1 MRKFATHLI
10 LVSAMVVGL
19 YGCWREPQPHLG
31 VVFAETFIQRYV
43 DLVNTCWEFDRSTN
57 TLYMAVADSSIDGPE
72 YGDCAHWMS
81 CLCCWE
87 PDCQRELCVRHR
99 QLSKKNNDT
108 SYNRMIEKME
118 QFDTAAIG
126 YNFTK
131 IEITS
136 NADFDENHQTG
147 TPLSDIVTMEC
158 NTYKPY
164 INSNY
169 FEETHPPFYQNLASK
184 CTVINKRLC
193 DFTLPDLSVL
203 TVKYFRQKKINHCA
217 LNHDFKFTF
226 ETTPTLAQQ
235 HTLEIVF
242 VSDEGKEFRFNVDVD
257 FSQVATEVEEE
268 K

>member
-1 MRKFATHLI
+1 
-10 LVSAMVVGL
+10 
-19 YGCWREPQPHLG
+19 
-31 VVFAETFIQRYV
+31 
-43 DLVNTCWEFDRSTN
+43 
-57 TLYMAVADSSIDGPE
+57 
-72 YGDCAHWMS
+72 
-81 CLCCWE
+81 
-87 PDCQRELCVRHR
+87 
-99 QLSKKNNDT
+99 
-108 SYNRMIEKME
+108 ME

-203 TVKYFRQKKINHCA
+203 TVKYFRQKKINHCV